1 MKKNTIILLILAVLL
16 CLPVLV
22 NCEWI
27 RVATNLHGQFV
38 PGGQVDAWFDGNEWA
53 NPFRYIESQTIYDFI
68 DLYDAPHVHEGLGVN
83 ARVTHNNSYFFDWIP
98 YNPDP
103 NQLPPHLFVEVINP

>member
-16 CLPVLV
+16 CLPTLV

-27 RVATNLHGQFV
+27 RVATFLHGHFV

-53 NPFRYIESQTIYDFI
+53 DTQHYSQTQSVYDFE
-68 DLYDAPHVHEGLGVN
+68 APHSNEGVGVN
-83 ARVTHNNSYFFDWIP
+83 ARVTHNNSYFFDWIE
-98 YNPDP
+98 YDPD
-103 NQLPPHLFVEVINP
+103 NLPPHLFVDVYNL

>member
-16 CLPVLV
+16 CLPTLV

-27 RVATNLHGQFV
+27 RVGTTLHGQFV

-53 NPFRYIESQTIYDFI
+53 DPLHYSQTQQVYDF
-68 DLYDAPHVHEGLGVN
+68 YDAPHSNEGVGVN
-83 ARVTHNNSYFFDWIP
+83 ARVFHDEEYFYDRVP
-98 YNPDP
+98 YDPD
-103 NQLPPHLFVEVINP
+103 NLPPHLAVYIYN